1 MTDQRAAGI
10 LDTSVF
16 IASETNRQLNT
27 SLIPVTVL
35 SLQCAKAPSREHNAG
50 RRVAEIISSRLYR
63 GIVGAQCDNGHHGL
77 YR

>member
-27 SLIPVTVL
+27 SLIPEEVEVATTVITL
-35 SLQCAKAPSREHNAG
+35 GGIECRGAGSANGRDSRGSPSH
-50 RRVAEIISSRLYR
+50 
-63 GIVGAQCDNGHHGL
+63 VGCC
-77 YR
+77 R